1 MRAFVTVA
9 ALTAAAL
16 LAAPFDAV
24 AQTRIEIGLQ
34 DDPGSLDPMT
44 NNSFVGRIVLQSV
57 CDKLVDID
65 PQGAVVPMLAERWEW
80 ADDGRSVTFR
90 LRPGVRFHDDTPV
103 DAAAVRATF
112 ERYLTTEA
120 SRRRPEIAAI
130 DRVEAID
137 PGSVRLVLKQPS
149 VPLLAQLTDRA
160 GMITS
165 PTALARAPGDFATR
179 PVCAGPYKV
188 AEYRAQDRVVLDRS
202 SGHWRASAYAFD
214 RVVFRPQTDSN
225 VRLVNLRAGQLDL
238 VERVAP
244 GDIPA
249 IEADRSLRVA
259 VGAQPAFQIL
269 QFNLAGPAAQPDI
282 ARSAVVRAAI
292 DRAIDRAAINQVVFD
307 GRYDPGNQPF
317 PPGSPWYDPSL
328 APGPRD
334 VAAARAMLRE
344 AGVTSL
350 AFDVLVPTD
359 PERQQVAQILQAML
373 AEAGIRMNIV
383 AMEFVSLL
391 ARARTGDFQAY
402 IVGSSGRVDP
412 DLNISLFVSC
422 GTANNN
428 GKYCNPTLDGL
439 LAQGRA
445 VSDVPARQAIYRRVV
460 GILREDLPVLYLYN
474 PRAAFA
480 HTARLNGFVPY
491 PDGIIRLEGV
501 TLAAR

>member
-1 MRAFVTVA
+1 MRTFTAIAVLVA
-9 ALTAAAL
+9 GT
-16 LAAPFDAV
+16 LAAPV
-24 AQTRIEIGLQ
+24 AATAQSRIEIGLQ
-34 DDPGSLDPMT
+34 DDPGTLDPMT

-65 PQGAVVPMLAERWEW
+65 PQGGIVPMLAERWEW
-80 ADDGRSVTFR
+80 AADGRAVTFH
-90 LRPGVRFHDDTPV
+90 LRRGARFHDDTAV
-103 DAAAVRATF
+103 DAGAVRATLD
-112 ERYLTTEA
+112 RYLTTEG
-120 SRRRPEIAAI
+120 SRRRPEIAVI
-130 DRVEAID
+130 DRVEAVD
-137 PGSVRLVLKQPS
+137 PATVRLVLKLPS

-165 PTALARAPGDFATR
+165 PTALARAPGEFATR
-179 PVCAGPYKV
+179 PVCAGPYRV
-188 AEYRAQDRVVLDRS
+188 AEFRPQDRVVLERAP
-202 SGHWRASAYAFD
+202 GHWRASAYGFD

-244 GDIPA
+244 GDIPS

-269 QFNLAGPAAQPDI
+269 QFNLAGPAAHPDI
-282 ARSAVVRAAI
+282 ARSAAVRAAI
-292 DRAIDRAAINQVVFD
+292 DLAIDRAALNQVVFD

-317 PPGSPWYDPSL
+317 PPGSPWYDP
-328 APGPRD
+328 AQATRPRD
-334 VAAARAMLRE
+334 VAAARAKLRE
-344 AGVTSL
+344 AGVPSL
-350 AFDVLVPTD
+350 SFDVLVPTD
-359 PERQQVAQILQAML
+359 PERQQVAQVLQAML

-402 IVGSSGRVDP
+402 VVGSSGRVDP

-428 GKYCNPTLDGL
+428 GKYCNPALDAL
-439 LAQGRA
+439 LTEGRA
-445 VSDVPARQAIYRRVV
+445 VSDVAARQAIYRRVV
-460 GILREDLPVLYLYN
+460 GILRDDLPVIYLYN

-491 PDGIIRLEGV
+491 PDGIVRLDGV
-501 TLAAR
+501 TLAGR